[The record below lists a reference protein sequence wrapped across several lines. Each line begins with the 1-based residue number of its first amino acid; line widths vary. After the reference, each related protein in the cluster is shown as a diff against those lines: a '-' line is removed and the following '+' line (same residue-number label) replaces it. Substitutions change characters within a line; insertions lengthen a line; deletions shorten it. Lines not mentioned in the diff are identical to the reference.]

1 MAVEFSKDAGVGF
14 VTLNN
19 PPANSYDMAYVE
31 ELGAAVDEC
40 AGDGDVK
47 AVVLRSG
54 IDRFFS
60 AGADIKAFMAN
71 DTAANMAMIE
81 RGHEVLAGIARIP
94 KIFIAQVEGH
104 ALGGGLEIS
113 LACDLRFGARGS
125 YKLGVPEV
133 GLGLL
138 PGNGG
143 TQRLP
148 RIIGV
153 PKALDLMITGRQ
165 ISPGEAHGLG
175 ILDRL
180 FAASE
185 TAEKTRAYAEQL
197 ANGATVAIAE
207 IKQTTYAGIE
217 MPIAGG
223 LERER
228 EGIARLFETADAQEG
243 FASFSEK
250 RKPEFKGA

>member
-1 MAVEFSKDAGVGF
+1 MAVSFEADGAIGYI
-14 VTLNN
+14 TLDK
-19 PPANSYDMAYVE
+19 PPANSYDKDFMD
-31 ELGAAVDEC
+31 ELGAAVD
-40 AGDGDVK
+40 AARDDDAVK
-47 AVVLRSG
+47 VAIVRSASQ
-54 IDRFFS
+54 RFFS
-60 AGADIKAFMAN
+60 AGADIKAFIAN
-71 DTAANMAMIE
+71 DTATNMAMIE
-81 RGHEVLAGIARIP
+81 RGHEVLASIARIP
-94 KIFIAQVEGH
+94 KVFIAQVEGH

-148 RIIGV
+148 RVIGV

-175 ILDRL
+175 ILNRL

-185 TAEKTRAYAEQL
+185 CADRTREYAENL
-197 ANGATVAIAE
+197 ARGATVSIGE
-207 IKQTTYAGIE
+207 IKLTTYAGVE
-217 MPIAGG
+217 MPIADA
-223 LERER
+223 LARER
-228 EGIARLFETADAQEG
+228 EAMRRMFDTADAAEG
-243 FASFSEK
+243 LSSFAEK